1 MEFNKWAK
9 ILLWLGM
16 IAEILKIV
24 LLFVVTSNGG
34 VSLNMTNSVF
44 VFNLGVLVVSVVG
57 YVMLLFLHKKIGFY
71 LIAGSAAIVFV
82 INLLYGTVTLK
93 VFSRTILTVLLIYYV
108 IRNQWDELE

>member
-1 MEFNKWAK
+1 MEFNMWAK
-9 ILLWLGM
+9 ILLWIGM

-24 LLFVVTSNGG
+24 LLFMVMSDGAQVAFAVN
-34 VSLNMTNSVF
+34 
-44 VFNLGVLVVSVVG
+44 LVVLLASVAG
-57 YVMLLFLHKKIGFY
+57 YVMLLFLHKKKGFY
-71 LIAGSAAIVFV
+71 LIAGSSAIVFV

>member
-9 ILLWLGM
+9 ILLWIGM

-24 LLFVVTSNGG
+24 LLFMVMSDGAQVAFAVN
-34 VSLNMTNSVF
+34 
-44 VFNLGVLVVSVVG
+44 LVVLLASVAG

-71 LIAGSAAIVFV
+71 LIAGSSAIVFV

-108 IRNQWDELE
+108 IRNQWNELE

>member
-9 ILLWLGM
+9 ILLWIGM

-24 LLFVVTSNGG
+24 LLCMVMSDGAQVAFAVNLVI
-34 VSLNMTNSVF
+34 LLASVA
-44 VFNLGVLVVSVVG
+44 G
-57 YVMLLFLHKKIGFY
+57 YVMLLFLHKKMGFY

>member
-9 ILLWLGM
+9 ILLWIGM

-24 LLFVVTSNGG
+24 LLFMVMSDGAQVAFAVNL
-34 VSLNMTNSVF
+34 VILLASVA
-44 VFNLGVLVVSVVG
+44 G